1 MATRSPGDG
10 VLVVLDGATARSL
23 LEVLAAAVA
32 AAEAGRRDEPLT
44 PRENEVLLCL
54 SAGKNYGQIAAE
66 LVIELETVR
75 THARRVR
82 RKLGVATSRDLHGRV
97 APPGEPGPARN
108 ANPSPPKKSPPD
120 HLPLEL
126 PRE

>member
-1 MATRSPGDG
+1 M
-10 VLVVLDGATARSL
+10 LDSATARSL
-23 LEVLAAAVA
+23 LKVLAAALA
-32 AAEAGRRDEPLT
+32 AAEAGSPPESLT

-54 SAGKNYGQIAAE
+54 SEGKNYGEIAAE

-82 RKLGVATSRDLHGRV
+82 RKLGVATSRDLHGRL
-97 APPGEPGPARN
+97 APTGEPGPARN
-108 ANPSPPKKSPPD
+108 ANPSPPKESPPD

-126 PRE
+126 PRD